1 MAGHPNPQLQNTLSF
16 GADGQEVFNP
26 PCSRRDHIGPDERR
40 GNQGHQGH
48 QGHHGHHGHQGHQG
62 HQGHHILVAGN
73 RCFVPIIHG
82 TPFPINGVPMQGGF
96 LVNGKM
102 LLPGRMP
109 MPMPMHHGMFVRG

>member
-48 QGHHGHHGHQGHQG
+48 QGH
-62 HQGHHILVAGN
+62 
-73 RCFVPIIHG
+73 
-82 TPFPINGVPMQGGF
+82 INCY
-96 LVNGKM
+96 
-102 LLPGRMP
+102 
-109 MPMPMHHGMFVRG
+109 